1 MPVYKTK
8 TEKTKDNKIWYF
20 KCNYRD
26 VFGNIKQKKSKKY
39 ATKEEAIK
47 EEAKFK
53 LDNGIDNEEK
63 TKITIYDAYK
73 DYFFNDVYNN
83 KESSLYTKESRV
95 RIHILPFFYDE
106 KNKKYC
112 TITKINV
119 EKINKWKKWLEETEF
134 ETHKKDKKGK
144 SIKIKLSI
152 AAKQANYSAFSSLMR
167 YAVEKYK
174 LEYNPMK
181 LTENFRD
188 STDKVV
194 ESEPI
199 RYITQ
204 KEYNLFITA
213 LDNEY
218 KVLFHFLYE
227 IGCRRG
233 EMQAIT
239 WEDINFKK
247 GQVKI
252 NKTLATRNIS
262 KTIKITNTKNKKIRY
277 IDISKKLIDELK
289 ELYIQMSK
297 LDGFSEKW
305 FVFGGIRYIPSSTLT
320 RIKDNAFNSL
330 IKQGY
335 NINKI
340 TIHEFRHSSASY
352 MISNGIPAEIIAYR
366 LGDTVETIRRVY
378 AHLFPDT
385 QKDAK
390 GLFDKL

>member
-8 TEKTKDNKIWYF
+8 GEKTKDNKIWYF

-26 VFGNIKQKKSKKY
+26 VYGNIKQKKSKKF
-39 ATKEEAIK
+39 ATKEEATK
-47 EEAKFK
+47 EEARFK
-53 LDNGIDNEEK
+53 LKVNNTFNEND
-63 TKITIYDAYK
+63 KITIYDLYI
-73 DYFFNDVYNN
+73 DYFYNDTYNN

-95 RIHILPFFYDE
+95 RTHVLPYFKDN
-106 KNKKYC
+106 KNGKYA
-112 TITKINV
+112 TITSINTDKV
-119 EKINKWKKWLEETEF
+119 NKWKMWLNNTWF
-134 ETHKKDKKGK
+134 ETHKKDENGNK
-144 SIKIKLSI
+144 IKIKLSL
-152 AAKQANYSAFSSLMR
+152 AAKQASYSAFSSMMR

-174 LEYNPMK
+174 LDFNPML
-181 LTENFRD
+181 LTENFKNI
-188 STDKVV
+188 SDKVI
-194 ESEPI
+194 EKEPI

-204 KEYNLFITA
+204 DEYNEFISVV
-213 LDNEY
+213 DHKY

-239 WEDINFKK
+239 WEDINFNTE
-247 GQVKI
+247 QIRI
-252 NKTLATRNIS
+252 NKTLSTRNIS
-262 KTIKITNTKNKKIRY
+262 GGVKITNTKNKKIRY
-277 IDISKKLIDELK
+277 IDASKKLINELK
-289 ELYIQMSK
+289 ELYTKMSK
-297 LDGFSEKW
+297 LEGFSNKW

-320 RIKDNAFNSL
+320 RIKDNAFDYL
-330 IKQGY
+330 IQQGN

-378 AHLFPDT
+378 AHLFPDA
-385 QKDAK
+385 QRNAK